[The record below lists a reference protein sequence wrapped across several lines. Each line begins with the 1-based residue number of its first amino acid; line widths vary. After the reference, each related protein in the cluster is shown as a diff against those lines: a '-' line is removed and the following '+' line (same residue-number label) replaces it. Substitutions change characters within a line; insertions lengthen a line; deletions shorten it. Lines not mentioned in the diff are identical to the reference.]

1 MNDDREMDFMAV
13 SNRFDNNLIGD
24 NAKTNRPEV
33 FWICGGSIFGIRT
46 IKVSLILVGRRVE
59 W

>member
-46 IKVSLILVGRRVE
+46 IKVS
-59 W
+59 